1 MFSNFPVSG
10 PLVNCKKCIFSR
22 YSFGQGLG
30 LPCLDIN
37 KPESLQ
43 IKQKYESWPMSTD
56 LGLTDQKYYAR
67 HNNQEKREHCEN
79 IL

>member
-1 MFSNFPVSG
+1 MEGKCFQTFWC
-10 PLVNCKKCIFSR
+10 LVNCKKCIFSR

-43 IKQKYESWPMSTD
+43 IKHKYESWPMPAK
-56 LGLTDQKYYAR
+56 LGLTNQKYAR
-67 HNNQEKREHCEN
+67 HINQEWIHCE
-79 IL
+79 